1 MDVEQT
7 RAHYGVWQLDYGPFN
22 LSYSKIHFS
31 AKKGKSFR
39 RKLTRIS
46 PNSSTVKSFKI
57 KTSNKIKKIL
67 NKYWKWIKKASH
79 YSRKIILYLSSKVKK
94 KYFLL
99 FCLNFEWKWITA
111 EKKEKWNYGFS
122 SEHLIEV
129 CLVSLRKRV
138 EQIIVWFNRFRVNLQ
153 CGEISKWFWELSRVS
168 SHF

>member
-79 YSRKIILYLSSKVKK
+79 YSSKIILYLLSKVKK
-94 KYFLL
+94 NIFSSL
-99 FCLNFEWKWITA
+99 FEFRMEMDNGKN
-111 EKKEKWNYGFS
+111 EKKMK
-122 SEHLIEV
+122 
-129 CLVSLRKRV
+129 LRIFFRT
-138 EQIIVWFNRFRVNLQ
+138 FNWGLF
-153 CGEISKWFWELSRVS
+153 G
-168 SHF
+168 